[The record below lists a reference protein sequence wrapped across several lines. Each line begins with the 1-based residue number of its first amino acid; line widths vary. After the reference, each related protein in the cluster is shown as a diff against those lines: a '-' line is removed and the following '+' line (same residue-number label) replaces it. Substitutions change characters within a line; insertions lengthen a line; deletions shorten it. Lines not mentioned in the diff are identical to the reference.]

1 MEDYQLKLVLA
12 THNSDKVLE
21 FKTGL
26 NHVNI
31 DLLPLDQF
39 SNMGEIEETG
49 TTLKQNAKIKAETV
63 FNITQTPTI
72 ADDTGLEVDALG
84 GVPGVYSA
92 RYSGENATYDDNV
105 NKLIKEMVSVPIQ
118 NRTATFRT
126 VICYRD
132 KERELYTE
140 GVIKGI
146 ITEKPKGN
154 NGFGYDPIFYISKFN
169 KTMAE
174 LTPEEKNTV
183 SHRGN
188 AIRKFR
194 KLLKEIIQ

>member
-39 SNMGEIEETG
+39 SNMGEIEERG

>member
-84 GVPGVYSA
+84 GAPGVYSA

>member
-1 MEDYQLKLVLA
+1 MEDCQLKLVLA

-21 FKTGL
+21 FKTEL
-26 NHVNI
+26 KHVNI
-31 DLLPLDQF
+31 NLLPLDQF
-39 SNMGEIEETG
+39 YNIGEIEETG
-49 TTLKQNAKIKAETV
+49 VTLKQNAKIKAETV

-84 GVPGVYSA
+84 GAPGVYSS
-92 RYSGENATYDDNV
+92 RFSGENATYDDNV

>member
-1 MEDYQLKLVLA
+1 MEDCQLKLVLA

-39 SNMGEIEETG
+39 CNIGEIEETG
-49 TTLKQNAKIKAETV
+49 VTLKQNAKIKAETV

-84 GVPGVYSA
+84 GAPGVYSS
-92 RYSGENATYDDNV
+92 RFSGENASYADNV
-105 NKLIKEMVSVPIQ
+105 KKLLKEMESIPIK

-140 GVIKGI
+140 GEIKGI
-146 ITEKPKGN
+146 ITEKPKGH

-188 AIRKFR
+188 AIRNLR